1 MFNKNSL
8 NISNIFSNI
17 NYREVIRRA
26 IKLILLML
34 VLYLSLT
41 TTNKLE
47 KKEIYQIISINIILY
62 CIIDLFF
69 PTINIKKN

>member
-1 MFNKNSL
+1 MFNTKSL
-8 NISNIFSNI
+8 NITNIFSNI
-17 NYREVIRRA
+17 NYREVVRRA

>member
-1 MFNKNSL
+1 MFNIKSL
-8 NISNIFSNI
+8 NITNIFSNI

-69 PTINIKKN
+69 PTINKKKN

>member
-1 MFNKNSL
+1 MFKINKIID
-8 NISNIFSNI
+8 NIKNV
-17 NYREVIRRA
+17 NYREIIRRA

-41 TTNKLE
+41 TTNKLD
-47 KKEIYQIISINIILY
+47 KKEIYQIICVNIILY

-69 PTINIKKN
+69 PSINLQKN

>member
-1 MFNKNSL
+1 MFNTKSL
-8 NISNIFSNI
+8 NITNIFSNI

>member
-1 MFNKNSL
+1 MLNKNSL
-8 NISNIFSNI
+8 NINNILSNI
-17 NYREVIRRA
+17 NYREVIRRS

-34 VLYLSLT
+34 FLYLSLT

-69 PTINIKKN
+69 PSISIKKN